1 MHRTQVYLKES
12 ERRILHLISQQEHV
26 SLSDPIRRAIEQAS
40 ERTGKERN
48 LEKAVD
54 SIAGIWAGR
63 DDIGSTENYI
73 RSLRK
78 GKRLKRLYG

>member
-12 ERRILHLISQQEHV
+12 ERRILHLISQKEHV
-26 SLSDPIRRAIEQAS
+26 SLSELIRRAIEN
-40 ERTGKERN
+40 TYFGKVKERN
-48 LEKAVD
+48 LEKAID
-54 SIAGIWAGR
+54 NIAGIWAGR

-78 GKRLKRLYG
+78 GKRLKGLYG